1 MSSQSEDIVG
11 SIGHNEGELIERFAA
26 DCELRGLTPESIRGY
41 KGNLRIV
48 SKFLNRNG
56 LTLVDLNRQS
66 LKAVLNYLT
75 SER

>member
-1 MSSQSEDIVG
+1 MSSQTEDTTG
-11 SIGHNEGELIERFAA
+11 SIEFDEGELIEEFAA

-56 LTLVDLNRQS
+56 LTLVDLNRRARRAMHS
-66 LKAVLNYLT
+66 SA
-75 SER
+75 